1 MDYEKN
7 KEALAIVRQ
16 MIADGQISED
26 VAERYFP
33 ELRSREDEA
42 IREVLIYH
50 FEGIPNLH
58 GIVRDQIIDWIKR
71 HSEQKPH
78 WKPSEEQ
85 ISLLRD
91 IAAGIIDPVA
101 YGASLGVIIN
111 ELEQLKAL

>member
-16 MIADGQISED
+16 MIADGQIAED
-26 VAERYFP
+26 VAEKYFP
-33 ELRSREDEA
+33 ELRAREDEA

-58 GIVRDQIIDWIKR
+58 GIVRDKIIDWIKR
-71 HSEQKPH
+71 HSEQQSH

-85 ISLLRD
+85 MDYLSKAIMTLSEEGDGRTSAIL
-91 IAAGIIDPVA
+91 
-101 YGASLGVIIN
+101 N
-111 ELEQLKAL
+111 ELRTQLKAL